1 MAKCFFVNGTA
12 SWYGPDLT
20 CLPIGTHHTPRATCL
35 TRHVSR
41 LRAAPGDP
49 ARADHGPAQL
59 HLLPLRDDL
68 QLPAGLPGQPRPR
81 PQPSPRRVCRWW
93 AGPRASARLTAR
105 GPAATCP
112 RVSRS
117 SATSPTTPSTVS
129 MNTSSLELDNLH
141 LVCVQARRSTPR
153 SATSRWSATSVTMDT
168 CSWVTAL
175 GEPKDL

>member
-93 AGPRASARLTAR
+93 AGPRASARPTAR
-105 GPAATCP
+105 GPGATCP

-129 MNTSSLELDNLH
+129 MNTSSLELDITYIWC
-141 LVCVQARRSTPR
+141 VCRQGAVHRCELQVGGQLR
-153 SATSRWSATSVTMDT
+153 V
-168 CSWVTAL
+168 
-175 GEPKDL
+175 

>member
-20 CLPIGTHHTPRATCL
+20 CLPIGTCIHSTCHVPCATRL
-35 TRHVSR
+35 TCHVSR

-68 QLPAGLPGQPRPR
+68 QLPAGLPGQPRP
-81 PQPSPRRVCRWW
+81 QPSPAQSSPCHVCRWW

-105 GPAATCP
+105 GPAGTCP

-117 SATSPTTPSTVS
+117 SATSPTTQSTV
-129 MNTSSLELDNLH
+129 NTSSQE
-141 LVCVQARRSTPR
+141 
-153 SATSRWSATSVTMDT
+153 SRA
-168 CSWVTAL
+168 
-175 GEPKDL
+175 